1 MKKTLPAVLTSL
13 SGEASERKDADAH
26 GLHDFSFEFYSDF
39 YEAYLQMLTD
49 CIVERF
55 PISNIVE
62 AVGLFD
68 LAHSESVGDLESGKV
83 SLFELYSYLQNDP
96 SLSFDLTTTES
107 EWAVLFNELNTE
119 YAAKQRASRKCS
131 EVMIEVMNDERMFL
145 TLSKI
150 AKIGLIL
157 PVNTAACERGFS

>member
-55 PISNIVE
+55 PIS
-62 AVGLFD
+62 
-68 LAHSESVGDLESGKV
+68 
-83 SLFELYSYLQNDP
+83 
-96 SLSFDLTTTES
+96 
-107 EWAVLFNELNTE
+107 
-119 YAAKQRASRKCS
+119 
-131 EVMIEVMNDERMFL
+131 
-145 TLSKI
+145 
-150 AKIGLIL
+150 IL
-157 PVNTAACERGFS
+157 